1 MKLENLNALFVQQL
15 RDLYSAEN
23 QLIDA
28 LPKLADGA
36 KDASLKKAFEN
47 HLKETRQHAERIEK
61 IMEELGEK
69 VTGETCK
76 AMKGL
81 VAEGAEMLKTDA
93 EEDVMDAG
101 LIADAQRVEHYE
113 IAAYGTVCAF
123 AKELGLD
130 SAKTLLEKTLEEEKN
145 ANEKLNEIALKKV
158 NARAAQYA

>member
-23 QLIDA
+23 QLIEA
-28 LPKLADGA
+28 LPKLASKA
-36 KDASLKKAFEN
+36 TEPSLKKAFEG
-47 HLKETRQHAERIEK
+47 HLKETKKHAERIETILK
-61 IMEELGEK
+61 DLGEK
-69 VTGETCK
+69 AEGETCK

-81 VAEGAEMLKTDA
+81 VAEGAEMMKADA
-93 EEDVMDAG
+93 DSDVMDAG

-113 IAAYGTVCAF
+113 IAAYGTVCTY

-130 SAKTLLEKTLEEEKN
+130 SAQKLLEQTLQEEKN
-145 ANEKLNEIALKKV
+145 ANDKLTDIATGKV